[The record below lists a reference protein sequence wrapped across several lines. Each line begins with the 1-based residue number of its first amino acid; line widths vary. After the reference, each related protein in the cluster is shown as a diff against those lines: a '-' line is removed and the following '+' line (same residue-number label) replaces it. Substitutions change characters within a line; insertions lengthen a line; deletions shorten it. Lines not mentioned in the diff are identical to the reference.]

1 MGQASGVS
9 LCVLMVAII
18 VMSGCQPVS
27 PVAPS
32 PEPAASQYDGMLY
45 DRGRGVSVIPRE
57 IPGGMM
63 GHSESDRD

>member
-9 LCVLMVAII
+9 LSVLMVAGI
-18 VMSGCQPVS
+18 MTSGCQPVS

-32 PEPAASQYDGMLY
+32 REPVASQYDGMLY

-57 IPGGMM
+57 IQGG
-63 GHSESDRD
+63 